1 MPTIHIKNVDILTLD
16 DQGSI
21 LKNSNLVVRDSTIAA
36 VGEIPPGLA
45 ADEIVDASGKAAMPG
60 LVNSH
65 CHSPMTILRG
75 WAEDMLFP
83 TWLQKVWSA
92 ENHLTAEDIYWAA
105 SLAAAEMI
113 RSGTVAFADLY
124 FFMDQVTEV
133 VDQSGLKALLGW
145 GVFDA
150 GLGTSAG
157 AMLEQTIEWIK
168 EVKARGNP
176 RIKTI
181 LGPHSPYTCSP
192 QFLER
197 FVQYAHDLD
206 LGIHLHVA
214 ESQAQVDES
223 LQKYGCRPVQHVDQL
238 GVFDVP
244 GGCISAHTIYID
256 ERDTEIL
263 AEKGVFVPHCPN
275 TYMKLAMPFPSL
287 KARLDARVKVC
298 LGTDGPASNASMDMF
313 ASIRQTALIHK
324 YLQRDPQMMPG
335 DQALRLATRAGAEA
349 LGLENS
355 GIIREGA
362 AADIILVNLD
372 APHMRPVHDL
382 VANLVH
388 CTKGGDVMDVMA
400 DGRWLMKEGV
410 LLTLDEERVIFEAQ
424 KRALALVEKVKN

>member
-1 MPTIHIKNVDILTLD
+1 
-16 DQGSI
+16 
-21 LKNSNLVVRDSTIAA
+21 
-36 VGEIPPGLA
+36 
-45 ADEIVDASGKAAMPG
+45 
-60 LVNSH
+60 
-65 CHSPMTILRG
+65 
-75 WAEDMLFP
+75 
-83 TWLQKVWSA
+83 
-92 ENHLTAEDIYWAA
+92 
-105 SLAAAEMI
+105 
-113 RSGTVAFADLY
+113 
-124 FFMDQVTEV
+124 
-133 VDQSGLKALLGW
+133 
-145 GVFDA
+145 
-150 GLGTSAG
+150 
-157 AMLEQTIEWIK
+157 MLEQTIEWIK

-214 ESQAQVDES
+214 ESQALVDES